1 LALINDILDMS
12 KIEAGKMTLRFDPVS
27 LEEIARDALR
37 LVRNRAD
44 TAGLA
49 LSLEFP
55 DLPDVEA
62 DYRAVKQV
70 LLNLLSNAVKF
81 TPRGGRVVIKADLR
95 DDPRG
100 ERVRV
105 TVQDTG
111 IGISAADLE
120 RLARPFEQIE
130 TQHAKTQQGTGLGL
144 ALSKSLVE
152 MHGGLLDLK
161 SAPGQGTAASF
172 SLPVQQISYAQP
184 RAVALA

>member
-1 LALINDILDMS
+1 
-12 KIEAGKMTLRFDPVS
+12 
-27 LEEIARDALR
+27 
-37 LVRNRAD
+37 
-44 TAGLA
+44 
-49 LSLEFP
+49 
-55 DLPDVEA
+55 
-62 DYRAVKQV
+62 V

-81 TPRGGRVVIKADLR
+81 TPRGGRVVIRADLR

-100 ERVRV
+100 QRVRV

-111 IGISAADLE
+111 IGIAAADLE

-152 MHGGLLDLK
+152 MHGGLLDLR

-172 SLPVQQISYAQP
+172 SLPVRQAAFAPP
-184 RAVALA
+184 RRLQAAG